1 MKKLIIY
8 YPAWSH
14 FEKESGFNPVGKF
27 VSFFLK
33 KNYSINEVFDNL
45 KNYNFLYFIKR
56 ILSIFVVNNV
66 ISRVSPYNDRV
77 NFINSNKIY
86 KSLKKNSQN
95 IALYL
100 ASEDQFCGLIVD
112 DDIVKKQVVLFFHQ
126 PKSWF
131 KFNSVDLKNFNDV
144 KAIFVVS
151 YAQYNFFVKNCNSPV
166 YLIKH
171 GVDLVAFNIKPL
183 YKINPSKVLI
193 VGQHLRNFKVVI
205 ETINKIWK
213 IKPEVEFHF
222 VIPVKYRPIELL
234 QISDSDN
241 IIFHANLSTSELVE
255 LYNTSKLTFLPL
267 NESTANNA
275 INESLA
281 CGTCVVTNN
290 IGGVKDYM
298 NSNVGIICDECDSD
312 LFVDAILNVLEEKL
326 IFDRSSIRKYAES
339 HLNWKNIVRDDILRN
354 LNLQVN

>member
-1 MKKLIIY
+1 MKLIIY
-8 YPAWSH
+8 YPPWSH
-14 FEKESGFNPVGKF
+14 FSKIEGFNVLGEEIKNINLRYLVQELYDNRNGNFFNNLFNRLIAKLYKYKF
-27 VSFFLK
+27 LQVTPFNSFQNQLMCEK
-33 KNYSINEVFDNL
+33 IIRDLRKCIN
-45 KNYNFLYFIKR
+45 
-56 ILSIFVVNNV
+56 
-66 ISRVSPYNDRV
+66 
-77 NFINSNKIY
+77 
-86 KSLKKNSQN
+86 N
-95 IALYL
+95 IAFFL
-100 ASEDQFCGLIVD
+100 ASEDQFCGLIAND
-112 DDIVKKQVVLFFHQ
+112 NIVKKQVVLFFHQ

-151 YAQYNFFVKNCNSPV
+151 SAQYNFFLKNCNSPV

-171 GVDLVAFNIKPL
+171 GVDLVAFNIKPI
-183 YKINPSKVLI
+183 YQINPNKVLI
-193 VGQHLRNFKVVI
+193 VGQHLRNFKVAI

-222 VIPVKYRPIELL
+222 VIPIKYRPIELI

-241 IIFHANLSTSELVE
+241 IFFHANLSTSELVE

-298 NSNVGIICDECDSD
+298 NSNVGIICDECDSE

>member
-1 MKKLIIY
+1 MKELNIY
-8 YPAWSH
+8 YPPWSH
-14 FEKESGFNPVGKF
+14 FAKNEGFNILGLTLVKSIKSYQITEIYDRNTNSLITGK
-27 VSFFLK
+27 LL
-33 KNYSINEVFDNL
+33 NYFSNI
-45 KNYNFLYFIKR
+45 
-56 ILSIFVVNNV
+56 ILSLNFKN
-66 ISRVSPYNDRV
+66 VSPFNQKI

-151 YAQYNFFVKNCNSPV
+151 SAQYNFFVKNCNSPV

-241 IIFHANLSTSELVE
+241 IFFHANLSTSELVE

-275 INESLA
+275 INESLS

-298 NSNVGIICDECDSD
+298 NSNVGIICDECDSE